1 MPKVISDLLDSVR
14 TQLTSTDVVLNSCL
28 VTRYKDGTKHIPP
41 HRDNELVIDPE
52 SHIVTVSLGAEREMS
67 FADNHGTNTKDLLLQ
82 SGSVLVTSRYAQD
95 FWLHGIKPDHGSE
108 GVRYSFTFR
117 NIAPHYINSTI
128 LIGDSNTTLINF
140 GEGKG
145 TLGAWMPG
153 KRVKA
158 GHIEEIPDAI
168 DIGPYRNIVIHTGI
182 NSINTTNH
190 RRPDR
195 YLIKTLESKC
205 REITE
210 VYPRSKLFVSL
221 LLPTKSPNLNYRVRS
236 FNNMI
241 LDLTY
246 SYKNIFIIDH
256 AAFGDQLSDEFGRWD
271 KDNACANTRDAL
283 HLGKKGL
290 RLFAAKIKS
299 SVFKRSQA
307 KGRFSGGGGHYRDAV
322 SRGDRQ
328 AGDK

>member
-1 MPKVISDLLDSVR
+1 VA
-14 TQLTSTDVVLNSCL
+14 LNSCL
-28 VTRYKDGTKHIPP
+28 VTRYKDGSKHIPP

-52 SHIVTVSLGAEREMS
+52 SLIVTVSLGAEREIS
-67 FADNHGTNTKDLLLQ
+67 FADNHGTNTKELLLE
-82 SGSVLVTSRYAQD
+82 SGSILVTSRYAQD
-95 FWLHGIKPDHGSE
+95 FWLHGIKPDDSE

-117 NIAPHYINSTI
+117 HIAPHYINSTI
-128 LIGDSNTTLINF
+128 IIGDSNTALINF

-153 KRVKA
+153 KRIKA
-158 GHIEEIPDAI
+158 GHIEAIPDAT
-168 DIGPYRNIVIHTGI
+168 DIGPYRNIVLHTGI
-182 NSINTTNH
+182 NSINTTSH

-195 YLIKTLESKC
+195 YLIKTLEAKC
-205 REITE
+205 KEITE

-236 FNNMI
+236 FNNLI

-256 AAFGDQLSDEFGRWD
+256 NAFGDQLSDDYGRWD
-271 KDNACANTRDAL
+271 KTNECANTRDAL

-299 SVFKRSQA
+299 SVLRKSQSKSRS
-307 KGRFSGGGGHYRDAV
+307 SGGGGQYRNTASHVEHQD
-322 SRGDRQ
+322 GNM
-328 AGDK
+328 